1 MNKTSI
7 RLLTIVL
14 CIVLLSCCIFSV
26 SAADSFYNINVL
38 DYSFLDAGI
47 THNKA
52 LTNGST
58 SFFYDMPFNTRI
70 YNCQMLFKISRFTD
84 VIDSITITDEENYS
98 FTTDVLYLG
107 SGYYRLLW
115 NGDGRF
121 TDRFT
126 FTVNY
131 TDSQGQ
137 RIDILNFSCSQ
148 VQASVFNPLFN
159 SFITW
164 YTPGNNILDRTFT
177 GVNSFATEKI
187 SCIAYRVDFDFTDEW
202 QKYDYLDLCLTLEG
216 CTIDSVNVML
226 SDDVAVPFEINE
238 IVATTADT
246 TRTTYT
252 FIISI
257 DLTSVQREGDLYV
270 LVRGSGGQTN
280 DSIKVQSITCNSC
293 TGYVRAD
300 SHDNPVT
307 YWLQRIFNALKPTG
321 SEGLADDF
329 NDKVDD
335 QKSEL
340 EGIKDS
346 LDSVEKPNAADI
358 DMNIDTYVPPSDL
371 AVATAGL
378 TSVMNNDIIVKLLLL
393 TITFAI
399 VGFILYGK
407 R

>member
-1 MNKTSI
+1 MVNKVYLRILSI
-7 RLLTIVL
+7 IF
-14 CIVLLSCCIFSV
+14 CCILVFGLAFNV
-26 SAADSFYNINVL
+26 SAADSFYSINIL
-38 DYSFLDAGI
+38 DYSSLDGGG
-47 THNKA
+47 THNKP

-58 SFFYDMPFNTRI
+58 SFYYDTPFNTRI
-70 YNCQMLFKISRFTD
+70 YNCQMLFKISRSSD
-84 VIDSITITDEENYS
+84 VIDSITIIDEENYS
-98 FTTDVLYLG
+98 FNVNILWLG

-131 TDSQGQ
+131 TDSGAQ

-148 VQASVFNPLFN
+148 VQANTFSPYFN
-159 SFITW
+159 SYITW

-187 SCIAYRVDFDFTDEW
+187 SCIAYRVDFDFSDEW
-202 QKYDYLDLCLTLEG
+202 QKFDYIDLCLTLEG

-226 SDDVAVPFEINE
+226 SDDVSVPFELNE

-246 TRTTYT
+246 TKTTYT
-252 FIISI
+252 FILSI
-257 DLTSVQREGDLYV
+257 DLTTVQRDGDLYV
-270 LVRGSGGQTN
+270 LIRGSGGQTN

-293 TGYVRAD
+293 TAYVRAD
-300 SHDNPVT
+300 SHDNPIIF
-307 YWLQRIFNALKPTG
+307 WLQRIFNSLNPSNSSSAN
-321 SEGLADDF
+321 DF
-329 NDKVDD
+329 NDKVNS
-335 QKSEL
+335 QSSEL
-340 EGIKDS
+340 EGIKES
-346 LDSVEKPNAADI
+346 LDSVEKPAASDI
-358 DMNIDTYVPPSDL
+358 NMNLDTYVPPSDISI
-371 AVATAGL
+371 ATAGL
-378 TSVMNNDIIVKLLLL
+378 STIMNNEIIIKLLLM